1 MKKILENNKV
11 YYTIIIICI
20 LILVIIMLTGGIQ
33 VGFTINDKTVVDNG
47 GPLEPSDTGS
57 VSHSETKL
65 LIVNLVVTLIFIIF
79 SIYSYVTDSK
89 NTLKLKILAV
99 ILLLAFLTPI
109 FAESNYENKI
119 TIAGEREDMRTD
131 HENNTMSLIEKLL
144 NSNNQ

>member
-65 LIVNLVVTLIFIIF
+65 LIVNLVITLIFIIF

-109 FAESNYENKI
+109 FLE
-119 TIAGEREDMRTD
+119 TPP
-131 HENNTMSLIEKLL
+131 
-144 NSNNQ
+144 